1 MGQHVDRVA
10 DHDDDSARV
19 LGDDVVQNA
28 LHNGRVALQQV
39 ETRLARAL
47 RGLEDWEAAA
57 LGFAW
62 IPVFMSPTNYYYS
75 FVVAGALLA
84 KRRPR
89 IGAWLLAA
97 SLAWTA
103 FGLVFYLTEGAFMAA
118 SAAARARSRCSR
130 PSATCRTNS
139 MPRRVPRRWMTSS
152 AFHRTSA
159 SSCSSHSRSRG
170 SSERQFYSTRRDD
183 TVGTGA
189 TRSCSA
195 TSCATCASSNRTRRT
210 TT

>member
-1 MGQHVDRVA
+1 VTL
-10 DHDDDSARV
+10 SAWLRPASWGV
-19 LGDDVVQNA
+19 MALALG
-28 LHNGRVALQQV
+28 LF
-39 ETRLARAL
+39 ARAL

-118 SAAARARSRCSR
+118 SAVAVAASLAILWEAGNPAPAPPSGPPRARSG
-130 PSATCRTNS
+130 
-139 MPRRVPRRWMTSS
+139 
-152 AFHRTSA
+152 
-159 SSCSSHSRSRG
+159 RS
-170 SSERQFYSTRRDD
+170 
-183 TVGTGA
+183 
-189 TRSCSA
+189 
-195 TSCATCASSNRTRRT
+195 
-210 TT
+210 